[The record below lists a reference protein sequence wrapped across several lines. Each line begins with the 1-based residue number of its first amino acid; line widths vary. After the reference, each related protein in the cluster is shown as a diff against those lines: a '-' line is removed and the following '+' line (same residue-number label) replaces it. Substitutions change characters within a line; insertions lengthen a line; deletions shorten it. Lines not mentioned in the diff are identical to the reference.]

1 MVVEVLLAAILAMD
15 PPEPPVPSEQVDGQC
30 AQSYPLSEGVEP
42 PSELFDGTVASCG
55 GIVVPTSQVADLMA
69 HSVYAEQ
76 LHDLYRLHTTE
87 LEHQAQDLQSQIEQ
101 LSQPVPWVQ
110 TAAAQRWIGRSEGL
124 VVGVLA
130 GAVAVY
136 VYSEQSK

>member
-1 MVVEVLLAAILAMD
+1 MVAVLLSTILALD
-15 PPEPPVPSEQVDGQC
+15 PPEPPSPSAQVDGQC

-42 PSELFDGTVASCG
+42 PSALFDGTVASCG
-55 GIVVPTSQVADLMA
+55 GVVVPTSQVADLMA
-69 HSVYAEQ
+69 YRVYSEQ
-76 LHDLYRLHTTE
+76 LHDLYRVHTTE
-87 LEHQAQDLQSQIEQ
+87 LEQQARDLQAQIDQ
-101 LSQPVPWVQ
+101 LSQPVPWGQ
-110 TAAAQRWIGRSEGL
+110 TANAQRWIGRSEGL